1 MKQKK
6 QYIIYGLVRRQ
17 SYAMKAK
24 EVKLCEIGL
33 SNQPVEIRRERK
45 GKGLRPRA
53 KCHKFTDPHLLT
65 GDHTDTH
72 PVCVEH
78 VDRGGESSRL
88 YSTNTDSTLT
98 GGYRRGQIA

>member
-33 SNQPVEIRRERK
+33 SNQPVEI
-45 GKGLRPRA
+45 
-53 KCHKFTDPHLLT
+53 
-65 GDHTDTH
+65 
-72 PVCVEH
+72 
-78 VDRGGESSRL
+78 
-88 YSTNTDSTLT
+88 
-98 GGYRRGQIA
+98 